1 MFFFVNL
8 GGETAPGVNA
18 KTNVT
23 YTWNFIQIER
33 YPKKGTFEY
42 LENHCITN

>member
-8 GGETAPGVNA
+8 GGETVPGVNA

-23 YTWNFIQIER
+23 YTWNFIY
-33 YPKKGTFEY
+33 YPNKGTFEY
-42 LENHCITN
+42 LEIHCFTN